1 MWKEF
6 KTFAVKGNVIDLAI
20 GVIIGGA
27 FSKIV
32 SSLVNDIIMPIVGVL
47 LGGVNLTN
55 LKLTYGKATVLYG
68 QFIQTILD
76 FFIVAFFIFMVIK
89 LLSKLKKKKAEEIA
103 EEKAPTT
110 DAKEEL
116 LMEIRDLLKKEQIRE
131 EEN

>member
-6 KTFAVKGNVIDLAI
+6 KAFAVKGNVIDLAI

-47 LGGVNLTN
+47 LGGVNLTS
-55 LKLTYGKATVLYG
+55 LQLTYGKATVLYG

-76 FFIVAFFIFMVIK
+76 FFIVAFSIFMVIK
-89 LLSKLKKKKAEEIA
+89 LITKFKRKKEAEIV
-103 EEKAPTT
+103 EEKAPSI

-116 LMEIRDLLKKEQIRE
+116 LMEIRDLLKKDHVRQ

>member
-6 KTFAVKGNVIDLAI
+6 KAFAVKGNVIDLAI

-55 LKLTYGKATVLYG
+55 LKITYGKATVLYG

-76 FFIVAFFIFMVIK
+76 FFIVAFSIFMVIK
-89 LLSKLKKKKAEEIA
+89 LLSKFKKKKEEMA
-103 EEKAPTT
+103 EEKAPSI

-116 LMEIRDLLKKEQIRE
+116 LMEIRDLLKKNRVRE

>member
-6 KTFAVKGNVIDLAI
+6 KAFAVKGNVIDLAI

-47 LGGVNLTN
+47 LGGVNLTS

-76 FFIVAFFIFMVIK
+76 FFIVAFSIFMVIK
-89 LLSKLKKKKAEEIA
+89 LITKFKKKKEAEIV
-103 EEKAPTT
+103 EEKAPSI

-116 LMEIRDLLKKEQIRE
+116 LMEIRDLLKKDHVRQ

>member
-27 FSKIV
+27 FGKIV

-76 FFIVAFFIFMVIK
+76 FFIVAFSIFMVIK

-103 EEKAPTT
+103 EEKAPSI

-116 LMEIRDLLKKEQIRE
+116 LMEIRDLLKKERVRE

>member
-6 KTFAVKGNVIDLAI
+6 KAFAVKGNVIDLAI

-47 LGGVNLTN
+47 LGGVNLTS
-55 LKLTYGKATVLYG
+55 LQLTYGKATVLYG

-76 FFIVAFFIFMVIK
+76 FFIVAFSIFMVIK
-89 LLSKLKKKKAEEIA
+89 LITKFKRKKEEEIV
-103 EEKAPTT
+103 EEKVPSI

-116 LMEIRDLLKKEQIRE
+116 LMEIRDLLKKDRVRQ

>member
-6 KTFAVKGNVIDLAI
+6 KAFAVKGNVIDLAI

-32 SSLVNDIIMPIVGVL
+32 TSLVNDIIMPIVGVL

-55 LKLTYGKATVLYG
+55 LKITYGKATVLYG

-76 FFIVAFFIFMVIK
+76 FFIVAFSIFMVIK
-89 LLSKLKKKKAEEIA
+89 LLSKFKKKKEEMA
-103 EEKAPTT
+103 EEKAPSI

-116 LMEIRDLLKKEQIRE
+116 LMEIRDLLKKDRVRE

>member
-6 KTFAVKGNVIDLAI
+6 KAFAVKGNVIDLAI

-47 LGGVNLTN
+47 LGGVNLTS

-76 FFIVAFFIFMVIK
+76 FFIVAFSIFMVIK
-89 LLSKLKKKKAEEIA
+89 LITKFKKKKEAEIV
-103 EEKAPTT
+103 EEKAPSI

-116 LMEIRDLLKKEQIRE
+116 LMEIRDLLKKDRVRQ

>member
-76 FFIVAFFIFMVIK
+76 FFIVAFSIFMVIK

>member
-27 FSKIV
+27 FGKIV

-55 LKLTYGKATVLYG
+55 LKLTYDKATVLYG

-76 FFIVAFFIFMVIK
+76 FFIVAFSIFMVIK

-103 EEKAPTT
+103 EEKAPSI

-116 LMEIRDLLKKEQIRE
+116 LMEIRDLLKKERVRE

>member
-6 KTFAVKGNVIDLAI
+6 KAFAVKGNVIDLAI

-55 LKLTYGKATVLYG
+55 LKITYGKATVLYG

-76 FFIVAFFIFMVIK
+76 FFIVAFSIFMVIK
-89 LLSKLKKKKAEEIA
+89 LLSKFKKKKEEMA
-103 EEKAPTT
+103 EEKAPSI

-116 LMEIRDLLKKEQIRE
+116 LMEIRDLLKKDRVRE

>member
-6 KTFAVKGNVIDLAI
+6 KAFAVKGNVIDLAI

-47 LGGVNLTN
+47 LGGVNLTS
-55 LKLTYGKATVLYG
+55 LQLTYGKATVLYG

-76 FFIVAFFIFMVIK
+76 FFIVAFSIFMVIK
-89 LLSKLKKKKAEEIA
+89 LITKFKRKKEEEIV
-103 EEKAPTT
+103 EEKAPSI

-116 LMEIRDLLKKEQIRE
+116 LMEIRDLLKKDRVRQ

>member
-6 KTFAVKGNVIDLAI
+6 KAFAVKGNVIDLAI

-55 LKLTYGKATVLYG
+55 LKITYGKATVLYG

-76 FFIVAFFIFMVIK
+76 FFIVAFSIFMVIK
-89 LLSKLKKKKAEEIA
+89 LLSKFKRRKKKWLKKK
-103 EEKAPTT
+103 P
-110 DAKEEL
+110 L
-116 LMEIRDLLKKEQIRE
+116 PLMRRKSC
-131 EEN
+131 